1 MLVFHTQKLR
11 KQSTPWVGLLNMQ
24 RKLKCQGGKEVR
36 EESSICSM
44 ILCARAKS
52 VPQLETAWCK
62 VGAHVQLCLW
72 STSVVDTAMLP
83 RSLFRNEGL
92 RPQVPAVL
100 PVDSLQLSPHWETAS
115 VEDSFFIQ
123 GCDSF
128 WGQPNPMTGKC
139 RVKKPRP
146 WPQVSKL

>member
-1 MLVFHTQKLR
+1 
-11 KQSTPWVGLLNMQ
+11 
-24 RKLKCQGGKEVR
+24 
-36 EESSICSM
+36 M

-83 RSLFRNEGL
+83 RSPFRNEGL

-100 PVDSLQLSPHWETAS
+100 PVDSLQLSPPLGSCLCGRQLLLLGPTQSNDWEMQSEKAPTLAPS
-115 VEDSFFIQ
+115 QQTLKGHLSFRTSYEIQ
-123 GCDSF
+123 HSF
-128 WGQPNPMTGKC
+128 MWLCPSSFSSCFLPFLSTVMEPK
-139 RVKKPRP
+139 
-146 WPQVSKL
+146 SAL